1 MKQHERVNRIEISS
15 FEVITREDN
24 VEVWFAGKVV
34 GVVRKCGDGFEILQG
49 GRWVYRAISLKRI
62 AEWLE
67 NEIIQSITGKKNG

>member
-1 MKQHERVNRIEISS
+1 MNQPKRVNRIEISS

-34 GVVRKCGDGFEILQG
+34 GVVRKCEVGFEILQK
-49 GRWVYRAISLKRI
+49 GRWVYRAISLKLI

-67 NEIIQSITGKKNG
+67 NEIIQSITRRKK